1 MIIILGDVF
10 MYMFLLIL
18 VVIYVLLQFSC
29 FKKEKKA
36 RNIFRN
42 GSFPLIF
49 AHRGSSHL
57 FPENTELAFLK
68 SFELGVDAFE
78 TDIRLT
84 KDGRIVTQHNEDID
98 ETTDGTGKVIDYA
111 YDELKEFNFGYKF
124 KNINGDFPYA
134 GNRVNGLYP
143 MEVSALFEKF
153 RDDVVY
159 SIDIKDDGEVGL
171 KSTEL
176 LYKFVKEYNLEKNVI
191 FSSFNEENLK
201 HLRKISK
208 GEIIISGSMKKTTE
222 VVLASYFGYDSFKKF
237 NTHAMMLPRFEK
249 LPLDTKYLIY
259 KFHKHNIAVCYWTIN
274 TEKDMRKL
282 INKKV
287 DGIITDRVD
296 LLLKIKEE
304 KSN

>member
-1 MIIILGDVF
+1 MGL
-10 MYMFLLIL
+10 FLLIL
-18 VVIYVLLQFSC
+18 ILTIYILLQFSC
-29 FKKEKKA
+29 FKKERKA
-36 RNIFRN
+36 RKVFRN
-42 GSFPLIF
+42 GDFPLVF

-57 FPENTELAFLK
+57 FPENTELAFTK
-68 SFELGVDAFE
+68 SFEMGVDAFE

-84 KDGRIVTQHNEDID
+84 KDGKIVTQHNEDID
-98 ETTDGTGKVIDYA
+98 ETTNGTGNVIDYT

-124 KNINGDFPYA
+124 KDINGDSPYVD
-134 GNRVNGLYP
+134 NREYGLFP

-153 RDDVVY
+153 GDKIVY
-159 SIDIKDDGEVGL
+159 SIDVKDEGEIGL
-171 KSTEL
+171 KSAEL

-191 FSSFNEENLK
+191 FSSFSEDNLK
-201 HLRKISK
+201 HLRKISH

-237 NTHAMMLPRFEK
+237 NTHAMMIPKFEK

-259 KFHKHNIAVCYWTIN
+259 KFHKHNISVCYWTIN

>member
-1 MIIILGDVF
+1 MSL
-10 MYMFLLIL
+10 FLLIL
-18 VVIYVLLQFSC
+18 ILTIYILLQFSC
-29 FKKEKKA
+29 FKKERKA
-36 RNIFRN
+36 RKVFRN
-42 GSFPLIF
+42 GDFPLAF

-57 FPENTELAFLK
+57 FPENTELAFTK
-68 SFELGVDAFE
+68 SFEMGVDAFE

-84 KDGRIVTQHNEDID
+84 KDGKIVTQHNEDID
-98 ETTDGTGKVIDYA
+98 ETTNGTGNVIDYT

-124 KNINGDFPYA
+124 KDINGDSPYVD
-134 GNRVNGLYP
+134 NREYGLFP

-153 RDDVVY
+153 GDKVVY
-159 SIDIKDDGEVGL
+159 SIDVKDEGEIGL
-171 KSTEL
+171 KSAEL

-191 FSSFNEENLK
+191 FSSFSEDNLK
-201 HLRKISK
+201 HLRKISH

-237 NTHAMMLPRFEK
+237 NTHAMMIPKFEK

-259 KFHKHNIAVCYWTIN
+259 KFHKHNISVCYWTIN

>member
-1 MIIILGDVF
+1 MSLFFKFLLVFIII
-10 MYMFLLIL
+10 
-18 VVIYVLLQFSC
+18 IYIVLQFSC
-29 FKKEKKA
+29 FKKERKA
-36 RNIFRN
+36 RKIFKNRQ
-42 GSFPLIF
+42 FPLIF

-68 SFELGVDAFE
+68 SFEMGVDAFE

-84 KDGRIVTQHNEDID
+84 KDGKIVTQHNENID
-98 ETTDGTGKVIDYA
+98 ETTDGTGNVIDYT

-124 KNINGDFPYA
+124 KDINGDSPYVE
-134 GNRVNGLYP
+134 NRVQGLYP
-143 MEVSALFEKF
+143 MEVSKLFEKF
-153 RDDVVY
+153 GDKVVY
-159 SIDIKDDGEVGL
+159 SIDVKDEGEIGL
-171 KSTEL
+171 KSAEL

-191 FSSFNEENLK
+191 FSSFSEENLK
-201 HLRKISK
+201 HLRKISH

-222 VVLASYFGYDSFKKF
+222 VVLASYFGYDTFKKF
-237 NTHAMMLPRFEK
+237 NTHAMMIPKFEK

-259 KFHKHNIAVCYWTIN
+259 KFHKHNISVCYWTIN

>member
-1 MIIILGDVF
+1 MGL
-10 MYMFLLIL
+10 FLLIL
-18 VVIYVLLQFSC
+18 ILTIYILLQFSC
-29 FKKEKKA
+29 FKKERRA
-36 RNIFRN
+36 RKVFRN
-42 GSFPLIF
+42 GDFPLIF

-57 FPENTELAFLK
+57 FPENTELAFTK
-68 SFELGVDAFE
+68 SFEMGVDAFE

-84 KDGRIVTQHNEDID
+84 KDGKIVTQHNEDID
-98 ETTDGTGKVIDYA
+98 ETTNGTGNVIDYT

-124 KNINGDFPYA
+124 KDINGDSPYVD
-134 GNRVNGLYP
+134 NREYGLFP

-153 RDDVVY
+153 GDKVVY
-159 SIDIKDDGEVGL
+159 SIDVKDEGEIGL
-171 KSTEL
+171 KSAEL

-191 FSSFNEENLK
+191 FSSFSEDNLK
-201 HLRKISK
+201 HLRKISH

-237 NTHAMMLPRFEK
+237 NTHAMMIPKFEK

-259 KFHKHNIAVCYWTIN
+259 KFHKHNISVCYWTIN

>member
-1 MIIILGDVF
+1 MSL
-10 MYMFLLIL
+10 FLLIL
-18 VVIYVLLQFSC
+18 ILTIYILLQFSC
-29 FKKEKKA
+29 FKKERKA
-36 RNIFRN
+36 RKVFRN
-42 GSFPLIF
+42 GDFPLVF
-49 AHRGSSHL
+49 AHRWPSHL
-57 FPENTELAFLK
+57 FPENTELAFTK
-68 SFELGVDAFE
+68 SFEMGVDAFE

-84 KDGRIVTQHNEDID
+84 KDGKIVTQHNEDID
-98 ETTDGTGKVIDYA
+98 ETTNGTGNVIDYT

-124 KNINGDFPYA
+124 KDINGDSPYVD
-134 GNRVNGLYP
+134 NREYGLFP

-153 RDDVVY
+153 GDKVVY
-159 SIDIKDDGEVGL
+159 SIDVKDEGEIGL
-171 KSTEL
+171 KSAEL

-191 FSSFNEENLK
+191 FSSFSEDNLK
-201 HLRKISK
+201 HLRKISH

-237 NTHAMMLPRFEK
+237 NTHAMMIPKFEK

-259 KFHKHNIAVCYWTIN
+259 KFHKHNISVCYWTIN

>member
-1 MIIILGDVF
+1 MSL
-10 MYMFLLIL
+10 FLLIL
-18 VVIYVLLQFSC
+18 ILIIYILLQFSC
-29 FKKEKKA
+29 FKKERKA
-36 RNIFRN
+36 RKVFRN
-42 GSFPLIF
+42 GDFPLVF

-57 FPENTELAFLK
+57 FPENTELAFTK
-68 SFELGVDAFE
+68 SFEMGDDAFE

-84 KDGRIVTQHNEDID
+84 KDGKIVTQHNEDID
-98 ETTDGTGKVIDYA
+98 ETTNGTGNVIDYT

-124 KNINGDFPYA
+124 KDINGDSPYVD
-134 GNRVNGLYP
+134 NREYGLFP

-153 RDDVVY
+153 GDKVVY
-159 SIDIKDDGEVGL
+159 SIDVKDEGEIGL
-171 KSTEL
+171 KSAEL

-191 FSSFNEENLK
+191 FSSFSEDNLK
-201 HLRKISK
+201 HLRKISH

-237 NTHAMMLPRFEK
+237 NTHAMMIPKFEK

-259 KFHKHNIAVCYWTIN
+259 KFHKHNISVCYWTIN

>member
-1 MIIILGDVF
+1 MSL
-10 MYMFLLIL
+10 FLLIL
-18 VVIYVLLQFSC
+18 ILTIYILLQFSC
-29 FKKEKKA
+29 FKKERKA
-36 RNIFRN
+36 RKVFRN
-42 GSFPLIF
+42 GDFPLVF

-57 FPENTELAFLK
+57 FPENTELAFTK
-68 SFELGVDAFE
+68 SFEMGVDAFE

-84 KDGRIVTQHNEDID
+84 KDGKIVTQHNEDID
-98 ETTDGTGKVIDYA
+98 ETTNGTGNVIDYT

-124 KNINGDFPYA
+124 KDINGDSPYVDNREYGLFP
-134 GNRVNGLYP
+134 R
-143 MEVSALFEKF
+143 EVSALFEKF
-153 RDDVVY
+153 GDKVVY
-159 SIDIKDDGEVGL
+159 SIDVKDEGEIGL
-171 KSTEL
+171 KSAEL

-191 FSSFNEENLK
+191 FSSFSEDNLK
-201 HLRKISK
+201 HLRKISH

-237 NTHAMMLPRFEK
+237 NTHAMMIPKFEK

-259 KFHKHNIAVCYWTIN
+259 KFHKHNISVCYWTIN

>member
-1 MIIILGDVF
+1 

-36 RNIFRN
+36 RKIFRN
-42 GSFPLIF
+42 GDFPLVF

-57 FPENTELAFLK
+57 FPENTELAFIK
-68 SFELGVDAFE
+68 SFEMGVDAFE

-84 KDGRIVTQHNEDID
+84 KDGKIITQHNEDID
-98 ETTDGTGKVIDYA
+98 ETTDGTGKVIDYTF
-111 YDELKEFNFGYKF
+111 DEIKEFNFGYRF
-124 KNINGDFPYA
+124 KDIYGNYPYA
-134 GNRVNGLYP
+134 ENRVKGLYP
-143 MEVSALFEKF
+143 MEVSSLFEKF
-153 RDDVVY
+153 GDSVVY
-159 SIDIKDDGEVGL
+159 SIDVKDDGELGL
-171 KSTEL
+171 KSAEL
-176 LYKFVKEYNLEKNVI
+176 LYKCVKEYKLEKNVI

-201 HLRKISK
+201 YLRKISN
-208 GEIIISGSMKKTTE
+208 GEIIVSGSMKKTID
-222 VVLASYFGYDSFKKF
+222 VVLSSYFGYDSFKKF
-237 NTHAMMLPRFEK
+237 DTHAMMIPRFEK

-274 TEKDMRKL
+274 TEKEMRQL

-304 KSN
+304 MSN

>member
-1 MIIILGDVF
+1 M
-10 MYMFLLIL
+10 
-18 VVIYVLLQFSC
+18 
-29 FKKEKKA
+29 
-36 RNIFRN
+36 
-42 GSFPLIF
+42 
-49 AHRGSSHL
+49 
-57 FPENTELAFLK
+57 
-68 SFELGVDAFE
+68 
-78 TDIRLT
+78 
-84 KDGRIVTQHNEDID
+84 
-98 ETTDGTGKVIDYA
+98 
-111 YDELKEFNFGYKF
+111 
-124 KNINGDFPYA
+124 
-134 GNRVNGLYP
+134 
-143 MEVSALFEKF
+143 
-153 RDDVVY
+153 
-159 SIDIKDDGEVGL
+159 
-171 KSTEL
+171 
-176 LYKFVKEYNLEKNVI
+176 EKNVI

-208 GEIIISGSMKKTTE
+208 GEIIISGSMQKTTE

>member
-1 MIIILGDVF
+1 MSL
-10 MYMFLLIL
+10 FLLIL
-18 VVIYVLLQFSC
+18 ILTIYILLQFSC
-29 FKKEKKA
+29 FKKERKA
-36 RNIFRN
+36 RKVFRN
-42 GSFPLIF
+42 GDFPLVF
-49 AHRGSSHL
+49 AHRGSSYL
-57 FPENTELAFLK
+57 FPENTELAFTK
-68 SFELGVDAFE
+68 SFEMGVDAFE

-84 KDGRIVTQHNEDID
+84 KDGKIVTQHNEDID
-98 ETTDGTGKVIDYA
+98 ETTNGTGNVIDYT

-124 KNINGDFPYA
+124 KDINGDSPYVD
-134 GNRVNGLYP
+134 NREYGLFP

-153 RDDVVY
+153 GDKVVY
-159 SIDIKDDGEVGL
+159 SIDVKDEDEIGL
-171 KSTEL
+171 KSAEL

-191 FSSFNEENLK
+191 FSSFSEDNLK
-201 HLRKISK
+201 HLRKISH

-237 NTHAMMLPRFEK
+237 NTHAMMIPKFEK

-259 KFHKHNIAVCYWTIN
+259 KFHKHNISVCYWTIN

-287 DGIITDRVD
+287 DGIITDRID

>member
-1 MIIILGDVF
+1 MSL
-10 MYMFLLIL
+10 FLLIL
-18 VVIYVLLQFSC
+18 ILTIYILLQFSC
-29 FKKEKKA
+29 FKKERKA
-36 RNIFRN
+36 RKVFRN
-42 GSFPLIF
+42 GDFPLVF

-57 FPENTELAFLK
+57 FPENTELAFTK
-68 SFELGVDAFE
+68 SFEMGVDAFE

-84 KDGRIVTQHNEDID
+84 KDGKIVTQHNEDID
-98 ETTDGTGKVIDYA
+98 ETTNGTGNVIDYT

-124 KNINGDFPYA
+124 KDINGDSPYVD
-134 GNRVNGLYP
+134 NREYGLFP

-153 RDDVVY
+153 GDKVVY
-159 SIDIKDDGEVGL
+159 SIDVKDEGEIGL
-171 KSTEL
+171 KSAEL

-191 FSSFNEENLK
+191 FSSFSEDNLK
-201 HLRKISK
+201 HLRKISH

-237 NTHAMMLPRFEK
+237 NTHAMMIPKFEK

-259 KFHKHNIAVCYWTIN
+259 KFHKHNISVCYWTIN

-296 LLLKIKEE
+296 LILKIKEE

>member
-1 MIIILGDVF
+1 MSL
-10 MYMFLLIL
+10 FLLIL
-18 VVIYVLLQFSC
+18 ILTIYILLQFSC
-29 FKKEKKA
+29 FKKERKA
-36 RNIFRN
+36 RKVFRN
-42 GSFPLIF
+42 GDFPLVF

-57 FPENTELAFLK
+57 FPENTELAFTK
-68 SFELGVDAFE
+68 SFEMGVDAFE

-84 KDGRIVTQHNEDID
+84 KDGKIVTQHNEDID
-98 ETTDGTGKVIDYA
+98 ETTNGTGNVIDYT

-124 KNINGDFPYA
+124 KDINGDSPYVD
-134 GNRVNGLYP
+134 NREYGLFP

-153 RDDVVY
+153 GDKVVY
-159 SIDIKDDGEVGL
+159 SIDVKDEGEIGL
-171 KSTEL
+171 KSAEL
-176 LYKFVKEYNLEKNVI
+176 LYKFVKEYNLEKNII
-191 FSSFNEENLK
+191 FSSFSEDNLK
-201 HLRKISK
+201 HLRKISH

-237 NTHAMMLPRFEK
+237 NTHAMMIPKFEK

-259 KFHKHNIAVCYWTIN
+259 KFHKHNISVCYWTIN

>member
-1 MIIILGDVF
+1 MSL
-10 MYMFLLIL
+10 FLLIL
-18 VVIYVLLQFSC
+18 ILTIYILLQFSC
-29 FKKEKKA
+29 FKKERKA
-36 RNIFRN
+36 RKVFRN
-42 GSFPLIF
+42 GDFPLVF

-57 FPENTELAFLK
+57 FPENTELAFTK
-68 SFELGVDAFE
+68 SFEMGVDAFE

-84 KDGRIVTQHNEDID
+84 KDGKIVTQHNEDID
-98 ETTDGTGKVIDYA
+98 ETTNGTGNVIDYT

-124 KNINGDFPYA
+124 KDINGDSPYVD
-134 GNRVNGLYP
+134 NREYGLFP

-153 RDDVVY
+153 GDKVVY
-159 SIDIKDDGEVGL
+159 SIDVKDEGEIGL
-171 KSTEL
+171 KSAEL

-191 FSSFNEENLK
+191 FSSFSEDNLK
-201 HLRKISK
+201 HLRKISH

-237 NTHAMMLPRFEK
+237 NTHAMMIPKFEK

-259 KFHKHNIAVCYWTIN
+259 KFHKHNISVCYWTIN